1 MITPIR
7 GRKLRWKL
15 GVLATLIVL
24 KDDNPDKGT
33 ETTIYI
39 ISIIKKFIM
48 LKDDNPD
55 KGTETHFISTPT
67 IIKVHVER

>member
-7 GRKLRWKL
+7 GRKRRH
-15 GVLATLIVL
+15 IVQSPHIHLL

-33 ETTIYI
+33 ETTPAAFTT
-39 ISIIKKFIM
+39 SATPLA

-55 KGTETHFISTPT
+55 KGTETVKASLTDS
-67 IIKVHVER
+67 V